1 MGGRSHWF
9 SVRLIVEIK
18 VPRDTAKERTYDDRI
33 LVVRAA
39 SELAARRTAEELT
52 RASDET
58 YVNGEGK
65 TIRWRFRE
73 ILETSEL
80 LVDELTSGTEVYST
94 FIDFDRLQKLRRR
107 SLAPWPAYRRAHPKA
122 DPRRVTVG
130 EVVDWVDRPE
140 RKRYAFVVRAH
151 AAYVRAHPAND
162 ASKMTV
168 RDLLT
173 WYAGTSA
180 ARRNQS
186 RGPA

>member
-1 MGGRSHWF
+1 
-9 SVRLIVEIK
+9 LIVEIK
-18 VPRDTAKERTYDDRI
+18 LPRDNAKERTYDDRI

-39 SELAARRTAEELT
+39 SELAARRKAERLT
-52 RASDET
+52 RAGDES
-58 YVNGEGK
+58 YLNGEGE
-65 TIRWRFRE
+65 TISWRFRE
-73 ILETSEL
+73 ILETQEL

-94 FIDFDRLQKLRRR
+94 FTDFDRLQELRSRP
-107 SLAPWPAYRRAHPKA
+107 LAPWAAYRRAHPKA

-140 RKRYAFVVRAH
+140 RERYALVVRAH
-151 AAYVRAHPAND
+151 AAYVRAHPAKA

-173 WYAGTSA
+173 WYAGVSA
-180 ARRNQS
+180 ATHDQA